1 MRIKPWYRLLA
12 LAFWCSTTAGF
23 PQAAPPPLGCFPHTN
38 GTTFRVWAPNA
49 TNVALGGD
57 FNNWQA
63 AAMRPETDGLWS
75 LTIPAAQPGQH
86 YKYLINNTLWKRD
99 PRARQVNHSNGDSIV
114 YDPAAF
120 DWGRDRPPRSARN
133 DWVIYQLHIGTFA
146 GRPLPA
152 TFDDA
157 IPYLDHIRALGCTAV
172 APLPVNEFPGAFS
185 WGYNPSDPY
194 AIETDYGGPA
204 AFKRFVH
211 AAHARGLAV
220 IADVIHNHYGPTDLD
235 LWRFDGAFW
244 NGEYG
249 GIYFYN
255 DSRAETPWGH
265 TRPDFGRP
273 EVRAYIR
280 DQIFMYADEYHVDGF
295 RWDSIYHIINSGW
308 GPNPEAIQ
316 MLHDI
321 NRELAHS
328 RPDILRIA
336 EDHGFDHD
344 MGFDAQWD
352 VGHRWALFNQ
362 LVTAHDPERDMHTV
376 AGTLTDW
383 PGFQRIIFTEAH
395 DYVARMNENR
405 SRVPTM
411 IHPEDPTSIWAR
423 KRALLGAAMIFTTPG
438 IPMIFQGQEMLETR
452 AFHDDVPMN
461 WSLTNTY
468 AGNVQAYADLIR
480 LRRNL
485 NGATPGLQ
493 GSGVY
498 VQHLD
503 DEQKVIA
510 FTRWNQ
516 GGATDDVVVIAN
528 FSSHDFTANDYSI
541 RFPTAGTWHRQ
552 FNSDST
558 CYFADFGDV
567 GADQVEATGNP
578 PAAPVNMG
586 RYSLQIFSKNAPDS
600 PPLATISY

>member
-1 MRIKPWYRLLA
+1 MRIKPRYRLLA
-12 LAFWCSTTAGF
+12 LAFWCGATTGF
-23 PQAAPPPLGCFPHTN
+23 PQTAPPLGCFPHTN

-280 DQIFMYADEYHVDGF
+280 DQIFMYADE
-295 RWDSIYHIINSGW
+295 
-308 GPNPEAIQ
+308 
-316 MLHDI
+316 
-321 NRELAHS
+321 
-328 RPDILRIA
+328 
-336 EDHGFDHD
+336 
-344 MGFDAQWD
+344 
-352 VGHRWALFNQ
+352 
-362 LVTAHDPERDMHTV
+362 
-376 AGTLTDW
+376 
-383 PGFQRIIFTEAH
+383 
-395 DYVARMNENR
+395 
-405 SRVPTM
+405 
-411 IHPEDPTSIWAR
+411 
-423 KRALLGAAMIFTTPG
+423 
-438 IPMIFQGQEMLETR
+438 
-452 AFHDDVPMN
+452 
-461 WSLTNTY
+461 
-468 AGNVQAYADLIR
+468 
-480 LRRNL
+480 
-485 NGATPGLQ
+485 
-493 GSGVY
+493 
-498 VQHLD
+498 
-503 DEQKVIA
+503 
-510 FTRWNQ
+510 
-516 GGATDDVVVIAN
+516 
-528 FSSHDFTANDYSI
+528 
-541 RFPTAGTWHRQ
+541 
-552 FNSDST
+552 
-558 CYFADFGDV
+558 
-567 GADQVEATGNP
+567 
-578 PAAPVNMG
+578 
-586 RYSLQIFSKNAPDS
+586 
-600 PPLATISY
+600 